1 MKRFTYFLISF
12 ILTTAVFA
20 QNVNVSDYNVPV
32 STAKIL
38 RLNGNFNWSQS
49 SQDQATGDALTTVHS
64 NNANLGLIFKTFYS
78 SLPFA
83 WFIDVDAQGGKNF
96 STWNHDI
103 SIIPKVQKYIWDSR
117 DWFSFAKLDLRHVNT
132 YKQINSNITLGA
144 GYGRHINATALAKA
158 VRIEEHLIKEGVISG
173 YLPKE
178 TMIKIANIIE
188 REEEYR
194 GVYGAT
200 YETVWYEDIESE
212 IRTSGKLT
220 GANLG
225 AIGILRM
232 QQVLKSINERV
243 NDRYYGWDASFGA
256 LFNIS
261 RFDKSNPG
269 SPSVSISARYSHPVT
284 WRSQVN
290 ASLNTYTP
298 LDSLF
303 FKNVTFNLNADYIYE
318 LSNRINIVTG
328 YRMDIRKP
336 NSTQDSWTDHVL
348 TSSFIFYLE
357 NQINLA
363 VNFSLRNLG
372 NPTVAA
378 TNYLGKTD
386 LASSISLQYNLF

>member
-1 MKRFTYFLISF
+1 MKSF
-12 ILTTAVFA
+12 VNLFFIITFAGAALA
-20 QNVNVSDYNVPV
+20 QNVNVTDYNVPV

-38 RLNGNFNWSQS
+38 RLNGTFNWGQS
-49 SQDQATGDALTTVHS
+49 TQDQPVGDAATSVTS
-64 NNANLGLIFKTFYS
+64 NNANLDLIFRTFYS

-83 WFIDVDAQGGKNF
+83 WFVDVDAKAGKSY

-103 SIIPKVQKYIWDSR
+103 SIIPNVRKYIWDSR

-132 YKQINSNITLGA
+132 YRQINSNITLGA
-144 GYGRHINATALAKA
+144 GYGRYINATALAKG
-158 VRIEEHLIKEGVISG
+158 VRIEEHLIREGVISD

-200 YETVWYEDIESE
+200 YETQWYEDIEAE
-212 IRTSGKLT
+212 IRASGKLT

-261 RFDKSNPG
+261 RFDKSDPG
-269 SPSVSISARYSHPVT
+269 SPSVSISARYSYPVT

-290 ASLNTYTP
+290 AAFNTYTP

-303 FKNVTFNLNADYIYE
+303 FKDVTMNINADYIYE
-318 LSNRINIVTG
+318 LSNRINFVTG

-336 NSTQDSWTDHVL
+336 NSTQDSWTDHSLV
-348 TSSFIFYLE
+348 SSFVFYLE
-357 NQINLA
+357 NQINLSVNLALRKFGNRTSA
-363 VNFSLRNLG
+363 V
-372 NPTVAA
+372 

-386 LASSISLQYNLF
+386 LGMSVTFQYNLF